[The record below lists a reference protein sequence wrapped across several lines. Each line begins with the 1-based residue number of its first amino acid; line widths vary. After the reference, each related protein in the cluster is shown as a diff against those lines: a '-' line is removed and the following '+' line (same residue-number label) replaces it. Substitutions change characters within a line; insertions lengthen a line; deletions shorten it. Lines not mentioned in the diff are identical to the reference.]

1 MRLRESKQMR
11 NDLTDVV
18 TAIDLSRATM
28 HRIRLNFVFAMLYNV
43 VCIPMAAGCF
53 FPLVHVALPPML
65 AGAAMALSSVSVV
78 CSSLL
83 LRRYRRPS
91 LQEGSRGSSAED
103 GGAAS
108 ARDDGDRDHFDAT
121 QSDARAA
128 GFDAP
133 HSDSSEGEDDDD
145 SHHRGPQISVEM
157 SDRQFRGS
165 RKINKDGQQYA
176 TLVESDF

>member
-1 MRLRESKQMR
+1 MR
-11 NDLTDVV
+11 NDLADVV

-53 FPLVHVALPPML
+53 FPLVRVALPPML

-91 LQEGSRGSSAED
+91 LQEGVRGSSAEEGD
-103 GGAAS
+103 VAS
-108 ARDDGDRDHFDAT
+108 GRGDRDQVDVK
-121 QSDARAA
+121 AA
-128 GFDAP
+128 GFDVSS
-133 HSDSSEGEDDDD
+133 HSDSSEGESDDD
-145 SHHRGPQISVEM
+145 SHRGPQISVEM
-157 SDRQFRGS
+157 SDRQFHGS
-165 RKINKDGQQYA
+165 RKVSKDGQQYA

>member
-53 FPLVHVALPPML
+53 FPLVRVALPPML

-91 LQEGSRGSSAED
+91 LLESGRGSSAED
-103 GGAAS
+103 ASAAS
-108 ARDDGDRDHFDAT
+108 GRGGDRDHFDAA
-121 QSDARAA
+121 QSDASTA

-133 HSDSSEGEDDDD
+133 LSDSSEGEDDDD
-145 SHHRGPQISVEM
+145 SHRGPQISVEM

-165 RKINKDGQQYA
+165 RKISKDGQQYA
-176 TLVESDF
+176 TLVENDF

>member
-1 MRLRESKQMR
+1 MR
-11 NDLTDVV
+11 NDLADVV

-53 FPLVHVALPPML
+53 FPLVRVALPPML

-91 LQEGSRGSSAED
+91 LQEGIRGGSAEEG
-103 GGAAS
+103 GGASGGRA
-108 ARDDGDRDHFDAT
+108 DRDQVYAK
-121 QSDARAA
+121 AA
-128 GFDAP
+128 GFDAS
-133 HSDSSEGEDDDD
+133 HSDSSEGESDDD
-145 SHHRGPQISVEM
+145 SHRGPQISVEM
-157 SDRQFRGS
+157 SDRQFHGS
-165 RKINKDGQQYA
+165 RKVSKDGQQYA

>member
-1 MRLRESKQMR
+1 MR

-53 FPLVHVALPPML
+53 FPLVRVALPPML

-91 LQEGSRGSSAED
+91 LQEGIRGGSAEN

-108 ARDDGDRDHFDAT
+108 ERDDGDRDHFDVA
-121 QSDARAA
+121 QSDARVE

-145 SHHRGPQISVEM
+145 SHRGPQISVEM

-165 RKINKDGQQYA
+165 RQTSKDGQQYA